1 MTDLYFFIKLM
12 ARNRLWLVAGG
23 LLSLFT
29 MLCQVGLIGVSGWMI
44 TSSAVVGSA
53 AFVGAVAPATVLRL
67 FASGRILGRYAE
79 RLITHEAIFRSLTE
93 IRVWLFA
100 RLIPLSPGRLD
111 VERSGTLLSR
121 ITRDIDALDG
131 LYLNVLVPG
140 AVALVATACLG
151 IFLGFISP
159 LLALGVVL
167 AFGLAGLGLPIL
179 AHRSAK
185 HLVGQSKRTSEELRS
200 SLIDLSGGLTELRVY
215 GQVDAQ
221 VGRCARLSSSP
232 HATQGKVVGV
242 RAIAASLGTVSMQLA
257 LCLTLIVAI
266 TLAGAGTIPAP
277 LAVVMVVAVFV
288 AFEAIV
294 PLAPG
299 FEALLGARAA
309 AKDLRA
315 MTSAS
320 PPIAAASAPRA
331 LPKTSDLSF
340 VDVAFRYPG
349 TDTDVLKAITLEI
362 APGDTVGLSGPSGAG
377 KSTILALA
385 LRFLDPTSGTVRF
398 GDTPYPDLNAD
409 ALRSRFGYLSQRTQI
424 FSATLR
430 DNLRLA
436 GPTCSDHSLIGALH
450 QAGLDTFFAGLPEG
464 LDTYLGENGVLVS
477 GGEAR
482 RIALARLYLKD
493 APILLL

>member
-53 AFVGAVAPATVLRL
+53 AFVGAVAPATLLRL

-185 HLVGQSKRTSEELRS
+185 HLVGQSKRTSEELR
-200 SLIDLSGGLTELRVY
+200 
-215 GQVDAQ
+215 
-221 VGRCARLSSSP
+221 
-232 HATQGKVVGV
+232 
-242 RAIAASLGTVSMQLA
+242 
-257 LCLTLIVAI
+257 
-266 TLAGAGTIPAP
+266 
-277 LAVVMVVAVFV
+277 
-288 AFEAIV
+288 
-294 PLAPG
+294 
-299 FEALLGARAA
+299 
-309 AKDLRA
+309 
-315 MTSAS
+315 
-320 PPIAAASAPRA
+320 
-331 LPKTSDLSF
+331 
-340 VDVAFRYPG
+340 
-349 TDTDVLKAITLEI
+349 
-362 APGDTVGLSGPSGAG
+362 
-377 KSTILALA
+377 
-385 LRFLDPTSGTVRF
+385 
-398 GDTPYPDLNAD
+398 
-409 ALRSRFGYLSQRTQI
+409 
-424 FSATLR
+424 
-430 DNLRLA
+430 
-436 GPTCSDHSLIGALH
+436 
-450 QAGLDTFFAGLPEG
+450 
-464 LDTYLGENGVLVS
+464 
-477 GGEAR
+477 
-482 RIALARLYLKD
+482 
-493 APILLL
+493 